1 MKTNKYIL
9 CGIIGMMMTACGS
22 EEMTLQTQNDNI
34 VKLTAKIEGMVA
46 TRIAASDYQMN
57 TQFVSGKTLHL
68 YIVDHDTQEG
78 ISGTT
83 NLNGGEGYI
92 KYTTGENGSMTTT
105 TAPTYP
111 ANNKIDIYALHGIYM
126 DEYGDIPISYD
137 INTID
142 AVYANDIM
150 YAVANNVDNTG
161 GTPIEL
167 TFHHVCSKITV
178 TLDKG
183 TTNKDLTGAKIKG
196 NFHCGILI
204 EHNRTTGLTANVR
217 DNIGNDFQ
225 TFDFGTYDVG
235 GNVHIIG
242 PQKRYPDNTKP
253 MFSVETSDG
262 MVYNYFPSEEVTFE
276 SGKAYTFNLKLS
288 EKYLLDVSSTV
299 SPWDST
305 PTVINGDAKQ

>member
-9 CGIIGMMMTACGS
+9 CGIVGMMMTACGS

-46 TRIAASDYQMN
+46 TRAAASDYQMN
-57 TQFVSGKTLHL
+57 TRFVSGKTLHL

-83 NLNGGEGYI
+83 NLNGGKGYI
-92 KYTTGENGSMTTT
+92 KYTTGDNGSMTTT

-111 ANNKIDIYALHGIYM
+111 ANNKIDIYALHGITM
-126 DEYGDIPISYD
+126 DQTAAPLAKGSDNVNY
-137 INTID
+137 
-142 AVYANDIM
+142 NDVM
-150 YAVANNVDNTG
+150 YAVANNVDNEG
-161 GTPIEL
+161 GKPIEL
-167 TFHHVCSKITV
+167 TFKHVCSKITV

-196 NFHCGILI
+196 NFSDGIYI
-204 EHNRTTGLTANVR
+204 VHNRTTGLTANVY
-217 DNIGNDFQ
+217 DNTGKYFE
-225 TFDFGTYDVG
+225 TFDFGTYDAG

-242 PQKRYPDNTKP
+242 PQKRYPDSTKP

>member
-46 TRIAASDYQMN
+46 TRAAANDYLMDI
-57 TQFVSGKTLHL
+57 QFVSGRPLNL
-68 YIVDHDTQEG
+68 YIVDHDTQTG

-83 NLNGGEGYI
+83 NSNGGYGYI
-92 KYTTGENGSMTTT
+92 RYTTGENGSMTTT

-111 ANNKIDIYALHGIYM
+111 ANNKIDIYALHGITM
-126 DEYGDIPISYD
+126 DHTVAPLSFGSNDVND
-137 INTID
+137 
-142 AVYANDIM
+142 NDIM
-150 YAVANNVDNTG
+150 YAVANNVDNEG
-161 GTPIEL
+161 GKPIEL
-167 TFHHVCSKITV
+167 TFKHVCSKITV

-196 NFHCGILI
+196 NFDSGIYI
-204 EHNRTTGLTANVR
+204 VHNRTTGLTANVR
-217 DNIGNDFQ
+217 NNTGNDFQ

-242 PQKRYPDNTKP
+242 PQNRYPDNTKP

-262 MVYNYFPSEEVTFE
+262 MVYNYFPSEEVTFD

>member
-46 TRIAASDYQMN
+46 TRAAASDYQMN
-57 TQFVSGKTLHL
+57 TQFVSGRPLNL

-83 NLNGGEGYI
+83 NSNGGDGYI
-92 KYTTGENGSMTTT
+92 RYTTGENGSMTTT

-111 ANNKIDIYALHGIYM
+111 ANNKIDIYALHGLYM
-126 DEYGDIPISYD
+126 EQTPSLPISSGLND
-137 INTID
+137 VHN
-142 AVYANDIM
+142 NDIM
-150 YAVANNVDNTG
+150 YAVANNVDNEG
-161 GTPIEL
+161 GEPIEL
-167 TFHHVCSKITV
+167 TFHHVASKIKV
-178 TLDKG
+178 LLDPG
-183 TTNKDLTGAKIKG
+183 TTGKDLTGAKIGG
-196 NFHCGILI
+196 NFSYKMFV
-204 EHNRTTGLTANVR
+204 EHNRTTGLTANVY
-217 DNIGNDFQ
+217 DNTGNDAIES
-225 TFDFGTYDVG
+225 FDFGTYDAG

-242 PQKRYPDNTKP
+242 PQKRYPDSTKP

-262 MVYNYFPSEEVTFE
+262 MVYNYFPAEAVTFD

-288 EKYLLDVSSTV
+288 EKYLLDISSTV

-305 PTVINGDAKQ
+305 PIVINGDAKQ

>member
-46 TRIAASDYQMN
+46 TRAAASDYQMN
-57 TQFVSGKTLHL
+57 TQFVSGRPLNV
-68 YIVDHDTQEG
+68 YIVDHDSQEG

-83 NLNGGEGYI
+83 NTNGGDGYI
-92 KYTTGENGSMTTT
+92 RYTTGESGSMTTT

-111 ANNKIDIYALHGIYM
+111 ANNKIDIYALHGISM
-126 DEYGDIPISYD
+126 DLTSAPLTSGSNY
-137 INTID
+137 
-142 AVYANDIM
+142 VNDNDVM
-150 YAVANNVDNTG
+150 YAVAINVDNEG
-161 GTPIEL
+161 GKPIEL
-167 TFHHVCSKITV
+167 TFKHVCSKITV

-196 NFHCGILI
+196 NFNNGIYT
-204 EHNRTTGLTANVR
+204 EHDRTTGLTANIY
-217 DNIGNDFQ
+217 DNTGKYFE
-225 TFDFGTYDVG
+225 TFDFGTYNAG

-242 PQKRYPDNTKP
+242 PQKRYPDSTKP